1 MKKFFK
7 QLFWMIPVIA
17 LLVSCF
23 PEFDATTE
31 ELDVAIT
38 RVDDNQ
44 DFTNYHTFFLYDTV
58 MHITDDEDEDVE
70 GKFDDQIISEVR
82 QHFLDL
88 GWTEIKDT
96 TDLEDQ
102 ADVSIMLSALAVDI
116 YFYYYYWWD
125 WWYWYPWDWW
135 FPGYPGYPIY
145 PGYPTY
151 PTYGY
156 SVGTVMIDMADM
168 TDLNRP
174 RSDEE
179 IPKVKMLWTGAVN
192 GLLVG
197 SDDYIS
203 SRLTKQI
210 DQVFKQSPYLSKT
223 SPAN

>member
-1 MKKFFK
+1 MKKFLK
-7 QLFWMIPVIA
+7 QLIWLILVIA
-17 LLVSCF
+17 IVVSCF

-31 ELDVAIT
+31 EMDIAIT
-38 RVDDNQ
+38 RVEDNQ
-44 DFTNYHTFFLYDTV
+44 DFTDYNTFFLYDTV
-58 MHITDDEDEDVE
+58 MHITDDESEDVE

-82 QHFLDL
+82 QHFLDM

-96 TDLEDQ
+96 TDTENS

-135 FPGYPGYPIY
+135 FPGYPGYPIF

-151 PTYGY
+151 PAYGY

-168 TDLNRP
+168 KELGRP
-174 RSDEE
+174 RTNNEA
-179 IPKVKMLWTGAVN
+179 PKLNILWTGAVN

-197 SDDYIS
+197 SESSIS
-203 SRLTKQI
+203 QRLTKQL

-223 SPAN
+223 WPAE